1 MFSLACSTITR
12 HSLTDFCG
20 RLRLNERQARARA
33 LQLRRFVRRFG
44 VTRLA
49 GNRPGFSLSR
59 APASKLEE
67 VALAWR
73 WCQEN
78 SEGPVSGRAGS
89 NRAGVRLAATE

>member
-1 MFSLACSTITR
+1 
-12 HSLTDFCG
+12 
-20 RLRLNERQARARA
+20 

-73 WCQEN
+73 WCQESSQKRYLSALKQLALVRKLKPALSPLEAMRPVN
-78 SEGPVSGRAGS
+78 EGPVSGRAGS
-89 NRAGVRLAATE
+89 NRAGVRLAGVE